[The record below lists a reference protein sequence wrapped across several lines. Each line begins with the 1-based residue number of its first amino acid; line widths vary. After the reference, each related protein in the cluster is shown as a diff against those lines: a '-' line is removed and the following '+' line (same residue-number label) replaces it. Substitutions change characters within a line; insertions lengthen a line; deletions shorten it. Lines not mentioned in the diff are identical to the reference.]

1 MAGSALNMK
10 TDHHLRA
17 AVKSSP
23 VPREGGRKRHVRS
36 TPIAGS
42 PGDTTGSACPGHGH
56 REGAMA
62 PFRDLDDPVRGGR
75 RGAGRADR
83 DGIDRRVDLGVG
95 QRLRGHLDRVAWHR
109 VRAVR
114 QHRRAGWRYPARGS
128 RLGDQERHLAEPG
141 PERHGRPVHAGPAR
155 WHRIDPG
162 VRRQPRGRRRPA
174 QRQRDLHQHR
184 DRPGRRDPDRGARHL
199 RQLGRF
205 RRAGGPDR
213 HHQPAAAHLADHG
226 GHVHPARPQPRLQP
240 LRLLAVAVSGNAGYG
255 AADVSR
261 RAAFRG
267 WRRTRPFWGGFLL
280 VLAGVELLLIPLS
293 GILVHGAVRLVVYIG
308 IGGVFGVL
316 LGVLLI
322 ACGLLLWLNPA
333 HRTFYAIA
341 GVLLAV
347 LSFIASNFGGFF
359 IGMLLGIIGGS
370 MGFGWTPAAD
380 RAARRLPHPSRDG
393 GRVLAV
399 AVLPLLL
406 ASTAGHQAA
415 QDTTPPPQQDCIL
428 GLLCLPAPSP
438 SPTPA
443 AGQPSSAGPGAGAP
457 SSTPG
462 PGSAP
467 QPGRSAGPGAD
478 GRSRSRVAAGP
489 SGVEA
494 STATSVIVAGSATLD
509 GLSYQ
514 GTAQVPTASGTVTMM
529 KFTMSSLT
537 LTEGVRA
544 TVTQDSQTTVT
555 TNSSLDFS
563 GGVVLYA
570 ARLSGSLLGVPLTL
584 TPGNVVT
591 VLLNLLNSL
600 TPLVPVT
607 LTDVTTDD
615 FLVASD
621 SLQASDLT
629 ITSG

>member
-1 MAGSALNMK
+1 V
-10 TDHHLRA
+10 T
-17 AVKSSP
+17 
-23 VPREGGRKRHVRS
+23 
-36 TPIAGS
+36 
-42 PGDTTGSACPGHGH
+42 
-56 REGAMA
+56 
-62 PFRDLDDPVRGGR
+62 
-75 RGAGRADR
+75 
-83 DGIDRRVDLGVG
+83 
-95 QRLRGHLDRVAWHR
+95 
-109 VRAVR
+109 
-114 QHRRAGWRYPARGS
+114 
-128 RLGDQERHLAEPG
+128 
-141 PERHGRPVHAGPAR
+141 
-155 WHRIDPG
+155 
-162 VRRQPRGRRRPA
+162 
-174 QRQRDLHQHR
+174 
-184 DRPGRRDPDRGARHL
+184 
-199 RQLGRF
+199 
-205 RRAGGPDR
+205 
-213 HHQPAAAHLADHG
+213 
-226 GHVHPARPQPRLQP
+226 
-240 LRLLAVAVSGNAGYG
+240 VSGNAGYG

-280 VLAGVELLLIPLS
+280 LLAGAELLLIPLS

-380 RAARRLPHPSRDG
+380 QPARRLPHPSRHR

-406 ASTAGHQAA
+406 ASTTVAGHQAA

-443 AGQPSSAGPGAGAP
+443 AGQPSSAAPGAGAQGSSP
-457 SSTPG
+457 SPG
-462 PGSAP
+462 GAP
-467 QPGRSAGPGAD
+467 RPGRSAGPGAD
-478 GRSRSRVAAGP
+478 SRPRSRVAAGP

-509 GLSYQ
+509 GMSYQ

-537 LTEGVRA
+537 LTGGVRA

-570 ARLSGSLLGVPLTL
+570 TRLSGSLLGVPLTL

-615 FLVASD
+615 FLVASG
-621 SLQASDLT
+621 SLQASDLN